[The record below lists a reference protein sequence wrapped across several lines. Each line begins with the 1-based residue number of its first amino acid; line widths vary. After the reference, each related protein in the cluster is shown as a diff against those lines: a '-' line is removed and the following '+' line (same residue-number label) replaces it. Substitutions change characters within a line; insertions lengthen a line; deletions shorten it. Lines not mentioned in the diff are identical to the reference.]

1 MPLRTAPVTTTTTTM
16 LCVATQNSKAK
27 MTKDHIYCRI
37 HVGLCTALIWLWLFC
52 FHCIHVCLLACSF
65 AYMCVI
71 CECVRD
77 INVFVACFPLKP
89 IRERCL
95 RDVYIHIH
103 RLDATLSTALFHHHL
118 YHIAII
124 CRHFASHAV
133 PISVLAAAISVNA
146 STLLLSPFL
155 FFSFAPLWHSISHN
169 LYYSAR

>member
-1 MPLRTAPVTTTTTTM
+1 M
-16 LCVATQNSKAK
+16 
-27 MTKDHIYCRI
+27 
-37 HVGLCTALIWLWLFC
+37 F
-52 FHCIHVCLLACSF
+52 VCLLARLLT
-65 AYMCVI
+65 CVI

-118 YHIAII
+118 YHMAII

-155 FFSFAPLWHSISHN
+155 FFLIRSTLTFN
-169 LYYSAR
+169 FT

>member
-1 MPLRTAPVTTTTTTM
+1 M
-16 LCVATQNSKAK
+16 
-27 MTKDHIYCRI
+27 
-37 HVGLCTALIWLWLFC
+37 F
-52 FHCIHVCLLACSF
+52 VCLLARLLT
-65 AYMCVI
+65 CVI

-118 YHIAII
+118 YHMAII

-133 PISVLAAAISVNA
+133 PISVLAAAAAISVNA
-146 STLLLSPFL
+146 STLLLLPFL
-155 FFSFAPLWHSISHN
+155 FFLIRSTLTFN
-169 LYYSAR
+169 FT